1 MLTYGLAPYRG
12 DTHRWRFVL
21 WADPGRTVAVD
32 LTGVVVKA
40 EIRSAPGG
48 SFVAALGC
56 TVTLPQ
62 TIDVALTAAQSAT
75 LPPSAAWDLQL
86 TWPSGDVQT
95 VVKGSVTASG
105 DVTDA
110 IAIAGVCR

>member
-32 LTGVVVKA
+32 LTGVAVKA

-48 SFVAALGC
+48 TFVAALGC
-56 TVTLPQ
+56 AVTLPN
-62 TIDVALTAAQSAT
+62 TIDVALPAAQSVS
-75 LPPSAAWDLQL
+75 LPASAAWDLQL
-86 TWPSGDVQT
+86 TYATGEVQT
-95 VVKGSVTASG
+95 VVKGSVSASG

-110 IAIAGVCR
+110 IAIAGGCR

>member
-12 DTHRWRFVL
+12 DTHRWRFML

-32 LTGVVVKA
+32 LTGVAVKA

-56 TVTLPQ
+56 AVTLPN
-62 TIDVALTAAQSAT
+62 TIDVQLTAALSAS
-75 LPPSAAWDLQL
+75 LPASGAWDLQL
-86 TWPSGDVQT
+86 TYASGEVQT
-95 VVKGSVTASG
+95 VVKGSVNATG

-110 IAIAGVCR
+110 VAVSGVCR